1 MSKIVTVYT
10 VRRTSA
16 TIQARNTVGDAVVD
30 IEMVAEDEREAAR
43 KVMAASQFDRDAE
56 HFNWR
61 VVSARVLVVPE
72 ARSEEVEALQEKL
85 NSIAEYLD
93 RTAPMGEY
101 VDPAPILT
109 ILKESV

>member
-10 VRRTSA
+10 VRRTST

-30 IEMVAEDEREAAR
+30 IEMVAADEREAVSKTIEGSKWSR
-43 KVMAASQFDRDAE
+43 DRE
-56 HFNWR
+56 HFNWQ
-61 VVSARVLVVPE
+61 VISARVLVVPE